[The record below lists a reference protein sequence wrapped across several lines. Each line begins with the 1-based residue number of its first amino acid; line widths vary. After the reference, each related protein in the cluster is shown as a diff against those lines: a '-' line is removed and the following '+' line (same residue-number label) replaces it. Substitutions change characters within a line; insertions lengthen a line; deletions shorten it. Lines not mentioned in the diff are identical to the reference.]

1 MGSGRNDRRL
11 RIRRRGRHTTPSQ
24 VEKVAEVAGK
34 AAPAMAI
41 AGALVAVP
49 QVQHA
54 VAGPTAVAAAHVNQS
69 AAAHEQGTQASLESV
84 TSRSI
89 TTAGMAVNS
98 LRGTAVTT
106 AKTAAK
112 TTAKTAATSY
122 YTVHAGD
129 TLSQIAGKYYHNAG
143 DWPWL
148 YHVNDAAIKDP
159 NLIYTGQVLR
169 IPADPP
175 SSAVVDSY
183 IPRHA
188 KLAATV
194 STPAVTSSAT
204 SSSATSSSAANG
216 DSGSGGQTVT
226 QSGSQGSGGSSGSSG
241 SSSSG
246 SGSSSGGG
254 SGTLGGTLSC
264 SGLEQLW
271 EEAGGNP
278 ADAFM
283 AAEIAMAESGGN
295 QYALS
300 PTDDYGYWQIN
311 ASNGALATFDAF
323 GNARA
328 AITLSQDGT
337 NWDPWTTYTSGA
349 YEGRC

>member
-54 VAGPTAVAAAHVNQS
+54 VAGPAAVAAAHVNHS
-69 AAAHEQGTQASLESV
+69 ADAQERGTQASLESV
-84 TSRSI
+84 ASHSI
-89 TTAGMAVNS
+89 TAADMAVNS

-106 AKTAAK
+106 AKTVAK

-188 KLAATV
+188 KTAATV

-204 SSSATSSSAANG
+204 SSSATSSSATG
-216 DSGSGGQTVT
+216 DDSGSGTQTVT
-226 QSGSQGSGGSSGSSG
+226 QSASQGSGGSSG

-254 SGTLGGTLSC
+254 SGTPGGTLSC

-311 ASNGALATFDAF
+311 ASNGALATFNAF